1 LLCSFQGADWID
13 SPADLLAFLEQAQVL
28 DASLLFSAWGFLA
41 FFLPL
46 E

>member
-13 SPADLLAFLEQAQVL
+13 SPADLLAFVEQAQVL
-28 DASLLFSAWGFLA
+28 DASFNSVLGVLA